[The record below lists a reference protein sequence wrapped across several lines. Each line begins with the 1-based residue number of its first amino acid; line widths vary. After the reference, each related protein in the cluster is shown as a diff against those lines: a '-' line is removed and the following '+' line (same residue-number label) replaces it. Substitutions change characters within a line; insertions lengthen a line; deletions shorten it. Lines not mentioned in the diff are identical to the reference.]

1 MMSESMHDL
10 KLVTGLGNPGKEYE
24 NTRHNAGF
32 LIIDSILET
41 LPGTFSK
48 KDQCSSTIWE
58 GRFKGRNLIL
68 QKPLTFMNLSG
79 KAVAGVCNKKNIGPQ
94 ELLLVYDDMDLPLGK
109 IRIRKNG
116 SGGGHNGV
124 QSVIDEIGSQDFP
137 RLRVGIGRSD
147 KNNAQIDH
155 VLSGFSPEE
164 SEIFEKV
171 RKAAAEAVKFILSRD
186 IDSAMNRYNNFDA
199 SAGAEDKKEKIS

>member
-1 MMSESMHDL
+1 MMSESMHTL

-24 NTRHNAGF
+24 KTRHNAGF
-32 LIIDSILET
+32 IVIDSLLET
-41 LPGTFSK
+41 LPGTFEK
-48 KDQCSSTIWE
+48 KDQCSSLFWE
-58 GRFKGRNLIL
+58 GRFKGRTLIL

-79 KAVAGVCNKKNIGPQ
+79 KAVASLCARKQISVQ
-94 ELLLVYDDMDLPLGK
+94 EILLVYDDMDLPLGK

-124 QSVIDEIGSQDFP
+124 QSVIDELGSQDFP

-147 KNNAQIDH
+147 RNNAQIDH

-164 SEIFEKV
+164 NEIFEKV
-171 RKAAAEAVKFILSRD
+171 RKEAAEALKFILSRD
-186 IDSAMNRYNNFDA
+186 LDSAMNRYNSFDA
-199 SAGAEDKKEKIS
+199 LSDDEKKTEKIS

>member
-1 MMSESMHDL
+1 MMSESMHTL

-24 NTRHNAGF
+24 KTRHNAGF
-32 LIIDSILET
+32 IVIDSLLET
-41 LPGTFSK
+41 LPGTFEK
-48 KDQCSSTIWE
+48 KDQCSSLFWE
-58 GRFKGRNLIL
+58 GRFKGRTLIL

-79 KAVAGVCNKKNIGPQ
+79 KAVASLCARKQISAQ
-94 ELLLVYDDMDLPLGK
+94 EILLVYDDMDLPLGK

-124 QSVIDEIGSQDFP
+124 QSVIDELGSQDFP

-147 KNNAQIDH
+147 RNNAQIDH

-164 SEIFEKV
+164 NEIFEKV
-171 RKAAAEAVKFILSRD
+171 RKEAAEALKFILSRD
-186 IDSAMNRYNNFDA
+186 LDSAMNRYNSFDA
-199 SAGAEDKKEKIS
+199 LSDDEKKTEKIS